1 MVDFELELTA
11 QFNSLTKKEIDSGD
25 IESAIVILDVNQK
38 QIQKLQTK
46 EIVTNEDVM
55 KIIAKSIS
63 LMHTNFESLNLFANQ
78 ESLTRFQN
86 ELSSKCKQSQQ
97 DQTQLKA
104 ILNNLAKINMKIHQ
118 NLNIILQNDY
128 CKPSSNKGK
137 HYKTYCITR

>member
-1 MVDFELELTA
+1 M
-11 QFNSLTKKEIDSGD
+11 
-25 IESAIVILDVNQK
+25 
-38 QIQKLQTK
+38 QIFHQ
-46 EIVTNEDVM
+46 
-55 KIIAKSIS
+55 IIAKSIT

-118 NLNIILQNDY
+118 NLTI
-128 CKPSSNKGK
+128 
-137 HYKTYCITR
+137 